1 MSKLETDLQSRLHEE
16 AGLLFASGLGSEDL
30 AGIKARGTQQRVRR
44 TGGIALLAALPIV
57 AAGTVWAV
65 SPFGSDDTRIAPST
79 GPSGTQS
86 IEVNAAEVERCQAS
100 PRSSGQLTRIAG
112 SPGTGPDAV
121 AVAER
126 LVRGDDEPGGLGMV
140 PGGED
145 GDVPLLASES
155 EDMAV
160 VAVYHSTGVLAAVF
174 ELNRAQS
181 DGNWYVDTISGC

>member
-1 MSKLETDLQSRLHEE
+1 
-16 AGLLFASGLGSEDL
+16 
-30 AGIKARGTQQRVRR
+30 
-44 TGGIALLAALPIV
+44 
-57 AAGTVWAV
+57 
-65 SPFGSDDTRIAPST
+65 
-79 GPSGTQS
+79 
-86 IEVNAAEVERCQAS
+86 
-100 PRSSGQLTRIAG
+100 
-112 SPGTGPDAV
+112 
-121 AVAER
+121 
-126 LVRGDDEPGGLGMV
+126 MV